1 MTKAEAL
8 KLKLID
14 TLSRYIVGYEWE
26 LELLLVGLLSRGH
39 VLIEGLPGTGK
50 TLITKLFAQSLGL
63 EFKRIQMTPD
73 MLPSDIVGARIVDP
87 KTGELRLI
95 LGPIHA
101 NIVLI
106 DELNRASPKTQSALL
121 EAMQE
126 GYVSIEGEEI
136 KLPEPFMVIA
146 TLNPYEREGI
156 FPLPIASL
164 DRFTLSLEFDYL
176 DRNGEIEVLR
186 RDHKL
191 RGVEPSIKP
200 IANTSEVLEAI
211 DEASRI
217 HVDEKIMSYIVE
229 IVRATRSVEGVVLGA
244 STRAA
249 VHLLRACKAYASING
264 RDYVIPDDVKKLA
277 IPVLSHRI
285 ITEEQS
291 YSAKKRVIEL
301 VVSRIPPPW

>member
-14 TLSRYIVGYEWE
+14 TLSRYIVGYEWG

>member
-14 TLSRYIVGYEWE
+14 MLSRYIVGYEWE

-191 RGVEPSIKP
+191 RGIEPSIKP

-211 DEASRI
+211 DEANSI

-229 IVRATRSVEGVVLGA
+229 IVRATRSVEGVILGA

-264 RDYVIPDDVKKLA
+264 RNYVIPDDVKKLA

>member
-14 TLSRYIVGYEWE
+14 TLSRYIVGYEWG

-249 VHLLRACKAYASING
+249 VHLLRACKAYASISG

>member
-229 IVRATRSVEGVVLGA
+229 IVRATRSVEGVILGA

>member
-1 MTKAEAL
+1 LTKAEAL

>member
-1 MTKAEAL
+1 MTKAEVL
-8 KLKLID
+8 KLKLVN
-14 TLSRYIVGYEWE
+14 TLNRYIVGYEWE

-63 EFKRIQMTPD
+63 GFKRIQMTPD

-164 DRFTLSLEFDYL
+164 DRFTLSLEFNYL

-191 RGVEPSIKP
+191 RGIEPSIKP
-200 IANTSEVLEAI
+200 TVNTSEVLEAI

-229 IVRATRSVEGVVLGA
+229 IVRATRSVEGVILGA

-264 RDYVIPDDVKKLA
+264 RNYVIPDDVKKLA
-277 IPVLSHRI
+277 VPVLSHRI
-285 ITEEQS
+285 VTEEQS
-291 YSAKKRVIEL
+291 YSAKKRVVEL

>member
-191 RGVEPSIKP
+191 RGVEPGIKP

-249 VHLLRACKAYASING
+249 VHLLRACKAYASISG

>member
-249 VHLLRACKAYASING
+249 VHLLRACKAYASISG

>member
-1 MTKAEAL
+1 LTKAETL

-191 RGVEPSIKP
+191 RGVEPGIKP

-249 VHLLRACKAYASING
+249 VHLLRACKAYASISG